1 MALEMQL
8 TKYLRRLPPGTLL
21 VSGFS
26 SLSQPVWHYYES
38 IGWKDIMRRVVM
50 GTWNDDVFG
59 RAAELAY
66 FWMFSIFPLLLI
78 LTVLLGYFA
87 EGPEMR
93 QDLAAYFERVLP
105 GSAFLLVR
113 STLTQISSHAGT
125 GKLSFGIVITLWAAS
140 SGMSSMMDGLNKAYE
155 IPETRPWWKAR
166 LLAIVLTLGLA
177 VLMIA
182 ALAILLYGSQLGGL
196 MSNALGLGA
205 VFREFWSVIQW
216 PLVVVFAL
224 LGFLFIYRFAPN
236 LQSQKFWWMLPGAGA
251 GFILWFALSMG
262 LRVYIHYFP
271 SYGTVYGTLGAL
283 LLLLL
288 WLYLSSAALLIGGEL
303 NSAIENAAARQGAP
317 QAKQAGEVAPGER
330 AMPDAAEG

>member
-1 MALEMQL
+1 MS
-8 TKYLRRLPPGTLL
+8 RRPGNSIVDRAGAANSNRT
-21 VSGFS
+21 VP
-26 SLSQPVWHYYES
+26 PVWQSAFRYYES
-38 IGWKDIMRRVVM
+38 IRWKDILRRVAL

-59 RAAELAY
+59 RAAQSAY
-66 FWMFSIFPLLLI
+66 FSMFSLFPLLLI
-78 LTVLLGYFA
+78 LTVVLGYFA
-87 EGPEMR
+87 EGTEMR

-113 STLTQISSHAGT
+113 STLSQITAHAGT
-125 GKLSFGIVITLWAAS
+125 GKLSIGIVTTLWAAS
-140 SGMSSMMDGLNKAYE
+140 SGMSSMIDGLNKAYE

-166 LLAIVLTLGLA
+166 LLAIVLTIGLA
-177 VLMIA
+177 FLMIA

-196 MSNALGLGA
+196 MSNALGLGGA
-205 VFREFWSVIQW
+205 FREIWHVIQW

-224 LGFLFIYRFAPN
+224 FGFLFIYRFAPN
-236 LQSQKFWWMLPGAGA
+236 LHSQKFCWTLPGAGA
-251 GFILWFALSMG
+251 GFLLWFALSMG

-303 NSAIENAAARQGAP
+303 NSAIENEAARLGAP
-317 QAKQAGEVAPGER
+317 NARSTTQRIHGGGA
-330 AMPDAAEG
+330 